1 MKILFVDLG
10 RAGKLFS
17 TGRMFEEKLHESS
30 LNDVE
35 VTPADV
41 AEFESPGGRR
51 LEADGKKLALRG
63 ADVII
68 VMEKWQKELLTR
80 FMDYKNWGKIHLF
93 GDICKLGKP
102 EGVPSCDVDF
112 VYRSDNEKMS
122 DVCTLLIEKLKKFF
136 KGDDGAVSGLAST

>member
-1 MKILFVDLG
+1 MLKLNYFLTDIFILS
-10 RAGKLFS
+10 AEKQPIKLS
-17 TGRMFEEKLHESS
+17 WRNIEWLLT
-30 LNDVE
+30 
-35 VTPADV
+35 TADV

>member
-17 TGRMFEEKLHESS
+17 TERMFEERLHESS

-35 VTPADV
+35 VTTADV
-41 AEFESPGGRR
+41 ADFESPGGRR

-63 ADVII
+63 ADMII

-102 EGVPSCDVDF
+102 ENMPSCDVDIA
-112 VYRSDNEKMS
+112 YRSDNEKMN
-122 DVCTLLIEKLKKFF
+122 DVCTHLINKLNALFRE
-136 KGDDGAVSGLAST
+136 DNTLSGLAST